1 MPGCKTVGETGKKEA
16 ASLFMRE
23 FKQVIDDANVIGV
36 GTGSTVSII
45 VDLLTGQG
53 LLNDKIIVPSS
64 IDTAMKL
71 TSKGITV
78 TDPMTVDVIDV
89 YFDGADEV
97 DPYGNMIKGRGAAL
111 LGEKMLAYKSI
122 VNIFVVDESKVV
134 DKLGS
139 VKPVPI
145 EVHRWM
151 VRTVEKAVRDMGYE
165 YSFRSGGKD
174 GPVISDFCG
183 VIMDLYTGP
192 IGDPYRLEGHL
203 RSIPGLVET
212 GLFLGYTDYVVVGW
226 DKGGGEV
233 RKHSRSR
240 GAGHS
245 I

>member
-1 MPGCKTVGETGKKEA
+1 MVGEKGKKEA
-16 ASLFMRE
+16 AALVVKE
-23 FKQVIDDANVIGV
+23 FEEVLSNARIIGA

-45 VDLLTGQG
+45 VDLLVSQG
-53 LLNDKIIVPSS
+53 MLDDKIVVPSS

-71 TSKGITV
+71 SSKGIAV
-78 TDPMTVDVIDV
+78 TDPMTVEAIDA
-89 YFDGADEV
+89 YIDGADEV
-97 DPYGNMIKGRGAAL
+97 DPYGNMVKGRGAAL
-111 LGEKMLAYKSI
+111 LGEKMLAYKSR
-122 VNIFVVDESKVV
+122 VNIFVVDESKIV

-139 VKPVPI
+139 MKPVPI

-151 VRTVEKAVRDMGYE
+151 LRTVEKVVRDMGYD

-192 IGDPYRLEGHL
+192 ISDPYGLEDRL

-212 GLFLGYTDYVVVGW
+212 GLFLGYADYVVVGW

-240 GAGHS
+240 GAGHY